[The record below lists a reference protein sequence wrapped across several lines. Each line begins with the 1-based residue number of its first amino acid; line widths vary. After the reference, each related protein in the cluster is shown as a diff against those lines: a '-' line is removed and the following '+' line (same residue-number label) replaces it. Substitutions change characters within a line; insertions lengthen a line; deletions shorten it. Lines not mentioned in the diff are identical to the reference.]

1 MISSG
6 GTIALTGIFTLIIA
20 YSLFGNRSKNK
31 EKKILKVETKEKVSC
46 SENIERI
53 IFACDA
59 GMGSSA
65 MAASMLKSKLK
76 DAGINAEVL
85 STAVSEIPQ
94 GAKLVISHEGLTP
107 MARKIAKDA
116 EHISIR
122 DYFDDPAID
131 KLINRLKEGE
141 KPTGRDQSDL
151 NILKKENIKL
161 NLASVTKNQAIK
173 MAGELL
179 VQSGYVDSDY
189 IDAMYERESQLSTY
203 IGKGVAIP
211 HGIGKSKES
220 IKKSGIVFLQFPQGV
235 MFGEDVA
242 HILIGI
248 AGAGNE
254 HLSIL
259 SNLASALDEDEIVEI
274 LQSTKDVDEV
284 YNILTTNES

>member
-1 MISSG
+1 MISTE

-20 YSLFGNRSKNK
+20 YSLFGNRNNKNK
-31 EKKILKVETKEKVSC
+31 EKKILKVENKEKVSC
-46 SENIERI
+46 TGNIERI

-85 STAVSEIPQ
+85 STAVNEIPQ
-94 GAKLVISHEGLTP
+94 EAKLVISHEGLTP

-131 KLINRLKEGE
+131 KLINRLKEGKDTKE
-141 KPTGRDQSDL
+141 DHSNL

-161 NLASVTKNQAIK
+161 NLDSVTKNQAIK

-179 VQSGYVDSDY
+179 VKSGYVDTDY

-211 HGIGKSKES
+211 HGIGKSKEN
-220 IKKSGIVFLQFPQGV
+220 IKNSGIVFLQFPQGV

-259 SNLASALDEDEIVEI
+259 SNLASALDEDKIVEI

-284 YNILTTNES
+284 YNILTTKEI